1 MSKSFVLW
9 VLEPGQGLPH
19 SYQYHLNRNELN
31 KNVLSLFVSVG
42 SHCFDFLGKEPIWEI
57 QVKTRK
63 CFEMENSFGFEL
75 AKTETRTCYLHTC
88 QKPAFPLFGIP
99 CLFIA

>member
-75 AKTETRTCYLHTC
+75 AKEPFWKNL
-88 QKPAFPLFGIP
+88 KFSEAKKL
-99 CLFIA
+99 LWKWA